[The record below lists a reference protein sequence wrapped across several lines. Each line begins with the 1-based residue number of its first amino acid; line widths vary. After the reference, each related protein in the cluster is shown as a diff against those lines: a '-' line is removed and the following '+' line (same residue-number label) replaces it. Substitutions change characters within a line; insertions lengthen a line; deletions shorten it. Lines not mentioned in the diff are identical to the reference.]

1 MRMEFKDKVA
11 RQNCAVV
18 LVDLQN
24 DFCHQKGAWG
34 KIVADPDLSKRIEAI
49 QSFLPE
55 ARSAEVPVLFLRTI
69 YNKWTISAPIQ
80 ESWQKLG
87 TGPICIGGSLGGD
100 FYQVLPQEGDRVVN
114 KYRASSFMET
124 DLDLTL
130 RAKEVQ
136 TLLLGGVG
144 VWGGLFDTAR
154 DAVAKNYHVFLL
166 EDCIAGGK
174 PEERSMLIDLFR
186 HYQGEVTTSREI
198 ANEWKST
205 PSA

>member
-1 MRMEFKDKVA
+1 MPTEFKDKVA
-11 RQNCAVV
+11 PQNCAVI

-24 DFCHQKGAWG
+24 DFCHPNGAWG
-34 KIVADPDLSKRIEAI
+34 KVVADPDLSKRVEAI
-49 QSFLPE
+49 DLFLSE
-55 ARSAEVPVLFLRTI
+55 ARSFGVPVLFLRTI

-80 ESWQKLG
+80 EWWQKLG
-87 TGPICIGGSLGGD
+87 IGSVCMEGSSGAD
-100 FYQVLPQEGDRVVN
+100 FYQVRPQEKDRVVN
-114 KYRASSFMET
+114 KYRSSGFMET

-136 TLLLGGVG
+136 TVLLGGVG
-144 VWGGLFDTAR
+144 VWGGFFDTAR

-186 HYQGEVTTSREI
+186 RYQGEVTTSHAI
-198 ANEWKST
+198 VDGWKS
-205 PSA
+205 ARRA

>member
-1 MRMEFKDKVA
+1 MPTEFKDKIA
-11 RQNCAVV
+11 PQNCAVI

-24 DFCHQKGAWG
+24 DFCHPNGAWG
-34 KIVADPDLSKRIEAI
+34 KTVPDPDLSKRVEAI

-55 ARSAEVPVLFLRTI
+55 ARSVGVPVLFLRTI
-69 YNKWTISAPIQ
+69 YNKWTISTPIQ
-80 ESWQKLG
+80 EWWQKVG
-87 TGPICIGGSLGGD
+87 TGPICMEGSSGAD
-100 FYQVLPQEGDRVVN
+100 FYQVRPQEKDRVVN
-114 KYRASSFMET
+114 KYRSSGFMET

-136 TLLLGGVG
+136 TVLLGGVG
-144 VWGGLFDTAR
+144 VWGGFFDTAR

-186 HYQGEVTTSREI
+186 RYQGEVTTSHEVVDG
-198 ANEWKST
+198 WKSAR
-205 PSA
+205 PA

>member
-11 RQNCAVV
+11 RQNCAVA

-34 KIVADPDLSKRIEAI
+34 KIVADPDLSERVEAI

-55 ARSAEVPVLFLRTI
+55 ARSVNVPVLFLRTV
-69 YNKWTISAPIQ
+69 YNKWTISAPI
-80 ESWQKLG
+80 EEWWEKLG
-87 TGPICIGGSLGGD
+87 TGPVCIEGSLGGD
-100 FYQVLPQEGDRVVN
+100 FYQVLPQEKDRVVN
-114 KYRASSFMET
+114 KYRSSGFMET

-136 TLLLGGVG
+136 TLLLGGIG

-186 HYQGEVTTSREI
+186 HYQGEVTTSREVV
-198 ANEWKST
+198 NEWKST
-205 PSA
+205 RRA

>member
-1 MRMEFKDKVA
+1 MPMEFKEKVA
-11 RQNCAVV
+11 PRNCAVV

-24 DFCHQKGAWG
+24 DFCHSQGAWG
-34 KIVADPDLSKRIEAI
+34 KIVTDPDLSKRVEAI
-49 QSFLPE
+49 QAFLPA
-55 ARSAEVPVLFLRTI
+55 ARSAGVPVLFLRTI
-69 YNKWTISAPIQ
+69 YNSWTISPPIQ
-80 ESWQKLG
+80 EWWQALG
-87 TGPICIGGSLGGD
+87 TGPICMEGSSGAD
-100 FYQVLPQEGDRVVN
+100 FYPVQPQEKDRVVN
-114 KYRASSFMET
+114 KYRSTGFMET

-174 PEERSMLIDLFR
+174 PEERSMLVELFR
-186 HYQGEVTTSREI
+186 RYQGAVTTSLEVVD
-198 ANEWKST
+198 AWKSG
-205 PSA
+205 